1 MFMLNDPRR
10 DFLTFRLQ
18 YDLFGSMHH
27 FFLASL
33 SQSLPFPTLS
43 SCTLLSDPCGSHWV
57 PLELGIEFLL
67 QGSKNQAS
75 AIRWFRLDVCLLGKP
90 GGQVNYCLLT
100 VVPVKWS
107 WQWGKPHIKA
117 TLSDVLVTWF
127 AVRIRPCRAQTWANT
142 FRMETWKQEWN
153 KSGCPGHQ
161 DCGGIKFPS
170 LCFMP

>member
-1 MFMLNDPRR
+1 M
-10 DFLTFRLQ
+10 
-18 YDLFGSMHH
+18 
-27 FFLASL
+27 
-33 SQSLPFPTLS
+33 
-43 SCTLLSDPCGSHWV
+43 
-57 PLELGIEFLL
+57 
-67 QGSKNQAS
+67 
-75 AIRWFRLDVCLLGKP
+75 
-90 GGQVNYCLLT
+90 
-100 VVPVKWS
+100 PVKWS

-170 LCFMP
+170 LCFMPWHQIPTTCGSYQETAKPTSSVESFQCFQQNFVPNLTPISTGLWHHQGRQPCIYSAYCPQCLEATSWLWIPRAVYSKKYEHAC